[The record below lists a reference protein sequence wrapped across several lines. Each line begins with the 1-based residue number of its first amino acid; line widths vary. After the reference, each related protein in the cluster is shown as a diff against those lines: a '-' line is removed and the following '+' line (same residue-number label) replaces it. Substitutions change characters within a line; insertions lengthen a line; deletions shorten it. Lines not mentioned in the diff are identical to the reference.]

1 MASDEG
7 LARRVEVMRQ
17 FNRFYT
23 KTIGVLHEGLLQ
35 SPFSLT
41 ESRVLYELAHRDRP
55 TAAELAKELGLDPG
69 YLSRLLKGFAERGLI
84 DRQPSDLDGR
94 QAHVSLTKAGRA
106 AFAPL
111 DARSRA
117 DMGAILQA
125 LPETAQERLVAAME
139 TIRALLADA
148 PERPQPILLRPH
160 RPGDLGWIVSRHGA
174 LYAEEYR
181 WDITF
186 EALVAEIAAK
196 FIREFRPDRER
207 AWIAEQGGE
216 TVGSVV
222 IVRLSDEVAKL
233 RLLLIDP
240 KARGQG
246 LGRRLV
252 EECIRFSREVG
263 YKKIVLW
270 TNANLLAAGHIYQAT
285 GFRLVAEEPH
295 HSFGHDLVG
304 QTWEQ
309 DL

>member
-7 LARRVEVMRQ
+7 LARRVEAMRQ

-55 TAAELAKELGLDPG
+55 TSAELGKELGLDAG

-94 QAHVSLTKAGRA
+94 QAHVSLTEAGHA

-125 LPETAQERLVAAME
+125 LPEAAQERLVAAMA
-139 TIRALLADA
+139 TMQTLLADT
-148 PERPQPILLRPH
+148 PPRPQPIILRPH
-160 RPGDLGWIVSRHGA
+160 RPGDLGWIISRHAA

-186 EALVAEIAAK
+186 EAMVAEIAAK
-196 FIREFRPDRER
+196 FIRELRPDRER

-216 TVGSVV
+216 NVGSVV
-222 IVRLSDEVAKL
+222 TVRVSDEVAKL

-270 TNANLLAAGHIYQAT
+270 TNANLLAAQHIYQAT

-304 QTWEQ
+304 QTWERG
-309 DL
+309 L

>member
-1 MASDEG
+1 MAHDEG
-7 LARRVEVMRQ
+7 MARRVEAMRQ

-41 ESRVLYELAHRDRP
+41 ESRILYELAHRDRP
-55 TAAELAKELGLDPG
+55 TAAELGKELGLDAG

-94 QAHVSLTKAGRA
+94 QAHVSLTQAGRA

-111 DARSRA
+111 DACSRA

-125 LPETAQERLVAAME
+125 LPEAAQERLVAAMA
-139 TIRALLADA
+139 TMQALLGDT

-160 RPGDLGWIVSRHGA
+160 RPGDLGWIVSRHAA

-186 EALVAEIAAK
+186 EAMVAEIAAK
-196 FIREFRPDRER
+196 FIQEFKPDCER
-207 AWIAEQGGE
+207 AWIAEQGGVN
-216 TVGSVV
+216 VGSVV

-233 RLLLIDP
+233 RLLLIEP

-252 EECIRFSREVG
+252 EECIRFSRQVG
-263 YKKIVLW
+263 YKKIALW
-270 TNANLLAAGHIYQAT
+270 TNANLLAAQHIYQAT

-304 QTWEQ
+304 QTWER